1 MNVKDKIVFGLL
13 IILIAG
19 AGYFQYLSTELNKR
33 MDVLNEQDKAHV
45 DVVHQEF
52 REDLRK
58 LNLQFIGRGK
68 HVRQAQKDII
78 ANTELIQ
85 AMTDSL
91 ASLIDDVNYAL
102 NELDR
107 DVQKRFRNVE
117 NDIADVSDDLRGHKS
132 RSKRQVSDIEQN
144 VSSIDNR
151 VKEMEELPVIQKDKA
166 KQAEAKGK

>member
-78 ANTELIQ
+78 SNSELIQ

-91 ASLIDDVNYAL
+91 ASLIDDVEYQL
-102 NELDR
+102 NVLDR
-107 DVQKRFRNVE
+107 DVQKRFRHVE
-117 NDIADVSDDLRGHKS
+117 NDIADVAEDLRKHKP
-132 RSKRQVSDIEQN
+132 RVKRQFSDIEQE
-144 VSSIDNR
+144 VTSIDNR
-151 VKEMEELPVIQKDKA
+151 VKEMEVLPVIQKDKA
-166 KQAEAKGK
+166 KQAEEKSK

>member
-78 ANTELIQ
+78 SNSELIQ

-91 ASLIDDVNYAL
+91 ASLIDDVEYQL
-102 NELDR
+102 NVLDR
-107 DVQKRFRNVE
+107 DVQTRFRTVE
-117 NDIADVSDDLRGHKS
+117 NDIADVAEDLRKHKP
-132 RSKRQVSDIEQN
+132 RVKRQFSDIEQE
-144 VSSIDNR
+144 VTSIDNR
-151 VKEMEELPVIQKDKA
+151 VKEMEVLPVIQKDKA
-166 KQAEAKGK
+166 KQAEEKSK